1 MLRCNNGNVST
12 LQSASPFNQ
21 LVLSKFLRIK
31 PKVLG
36 VFEISL
42 GIMVFIL
49 TICIGIYYILW
60 LPLIT
65 ILTGAATVSAA
76 RTLNMCRVRTSQFLN
91 CLVAITTSVSITFH
105 YIDTFGIR
113 SIVMVVCD
121 ILSFIFSV
129 IVASSLCECCR
140 TKSRHVEVGLEV
152 GTAVPNV
159 TVNSFVLGP
168 YAPPPNYESGLFA
181 TPQNYSTVASPPHYR
196 PGYSAPP
203 PNYNPDH
210 FAPPPDYSTLPSAPP
225 PDYSTVIS
233 APPPDYS
240 TLPSAPPP
248 DYSTVISAPP
258 PDYIT
263 HPSTPPP
270 NYRTLLSHPSHHSS

>member
-1 MLRCNNGNVST
+1 MLRCNNGNVSP

-31 PKVLG
+31 PKILG

-42 GIMVFIL
+42 GMMVFIL
-49 TICIGIYYILW
+49 TICIGLYYLLW

-65 ILTGAATVSAA
+65 FFTGAATVSAA

-91 CLVAITTSVSITFH
+91 CFLALTASLSITFH
-105 YIDTFGIR
+105 YIEAFGIR

-140 TKSRHVEVGLEV
+140 TKSRHVEVGLVV

-159 TVNSFVLGP
+159 TVNSFVLGL
-168 YAPPPNYESGLFA
+168 YAPPPNYESGLFV
-181 TPQNYSTVASPPHYR
+181 TPQNYSTAASLPHYS
-196 PGYSAPP
+196 PAYSAPP
-203 PNYNPDH
+203 SNYNPDH

-225 PDYSTVIS
+225 PDYSTIIS
-233 APPPDYS
+233 ASS
-240 TLPSAPPP
+240 T
-248 DYSTVISAPP
+248 
-258 PDYIT
+258 DYIT

-270 NYRTLLSHPSHHSS
+270 NYRI